1 MAVWHI
7 VYIGG
12 LLLALAAALWGT
24 RGAWGWRE
32 AALVAIVAILI
43 PLYVRVIVFA
53 FRWPY
58 PRWFWALYYGIVIA
72 LLALAVWIN
81 PVFIWAIAMLFGQMS
96 GVLPPLLAFPGVL
109 AVMGVIL
116 LAANDWRL
124 PAQISWGG
132 VAFVAAQ
139 LGIMFVL
146 YLYIY
151 HVFRTSQERAEL
163 VNELTAAK
171 SQLERARD
179 AEAELATLRER
190 ERVARD
196 LHDGLG
202 HSLVT
207 LSMQLEAVQRLYP
220 VDPER
225 ASAQLDEMK
234 QLTRDSMTQLRQT
247 LDGLRAP
254 GLADQALSRALRLY
268 CADFSRRAGLTV
280 TCDVDS
286 TADGLPAAM
295 TEALWRISVEALTNI
310 ERHAQAS
317 SVALRL
323 RIKPDAVSL
332 YIEDDG
338 IGLPPDAE
346 NRPGHYGLRGI
357 RERVEGL
364 GGTLTMGRVAK
375 GGSFLAA
382 DIPGGVPGV
391 V

>member
-12 LLLALAAALWGT
+12 LLLTLGAALWGT

-32 AALVAIVAILI
+32 AALVAIVAVLI
-43 PLYVRVIVFA
+43 PLYVRVLVFE

-58 PRWFWALYYGIVIA
+58 PNWFWALYYGSVIA
-72 LLALAVWIN
+72 LLAWAVWIN
-81 PVFIWAIAMLFGQMS
+81 PVFIWAIAMLFGQMF

-109 AVMGVIL
+109 AVLGVIL
-116 LAANDWRL
+116 LAANDWQL
-124 PAQISWGG
+124 PQQISWRG
-132 VAFVAAQ
+132 VAFVAVQ
-139 LGIMFVL
+139 FGGMFIL

-151 HVFRTSQERAEL
+151 HVFRTSQERAKL

-179 AEAELATLRER
+179 AEAELAILRER

-225 ASAQLDEMK
+225 ASTQLDEMK
-234 QLTRDSMTQLRQT
+234 QLTRDSMTQLRQA

-254 GLADQALSRALRLY
+254 GLGDECLSRALSHL
-268 CADFSRRAGLTV
+268 ADEFNRRTRLTV
-280 TCDVDS
+280 IEGVDL
-286 TADGLPAAM
+286 TADHLPAAM
-295 TEALWRISVEALTNI
+295 TEALWCISVEALANV
-310 ERHAQAS
+310 ERHARAS
-317 SVALRL
+317 SVALHL
-323 RIKPDAVSL
+323 RVKPDTVSL

-364 GGTLTMGRVAK
+364 GGTLAIGRAAD
-375 GGSFLAA
+375 GGTFLAA
-382 DIPGGVPGV
+382 DIPLP
-391 V
+391 